1 MLKVPYLLQPA
12 TLRKL
17 CHFDQRGE
25 ISSIYLFNSIRPL
38 RCGRGDQLFITT
50 YQTMLTLPMLHIL
63 CYYNLYTKLCHFD
76 QRGEISSIYLFNSI
90 RPLRCGRG
98 DRIFAMLQ
106 TISGH
111 IERSRDISSFYSIC
125 LDFSAP
131 LHFGRTDRIYSH
143 YCNMAFNSPTS
154 LSYFFPL
161 SSKVNLLFNSLSK
174 S

>member
-1 MLKVPYLLQPA
+1 MSFRPTRRNLIRLFSQGWDFSTSLRFGRSDFTFIKATITKDIWLLEMLKVPYLLQPA

-111 IERSRDISSFYSIC
+111 IERSRDI
-125 LDFSAP
+125 
-131 LHFGRTDRIYSH
+131 
-143 YCNMAFNSPTS
+143 
-154 LSYFFPL
+154 
-161 SSKVNLLFNSLSK
+161 
-174 S
+174 